1 MWVSDNGNV
10 TYLNTNQFTDTVK
23 DFKEAAKEYNEIKF
37 CIEKTTNAL
46 FLNWQGE
53 GKKQFEK
60 DYLVIYQQL
69 SDIAEILY
77 ELRDAIIDAQ
87 AQYVLVDDE
96 IAKAMINS
104 QE

>member
-1 MWVSDNGNV
+1 MSSNGNV

-23 DFKEAAKEYNEIKF
+23 AFKEAAKKYNEIKF
-37 CIEKTTNAL
+37 GIENTTNAL
-46 FLNWQGE
+46 FFNWQGE

-60 DYLVIYQQL
+60 EYLVIYQQL

-77 ELRDAIIDAQ
+77 ELRDAVIDAQ
-87 AQYVLVDDE
+87 AQYVLADDK
-96 IAKAMINS
+96 IAKGIIAS

>member
-1 MWVSDNGNV
+1 MSDSENV
-10 TYLNTNQFTDTVK
+10 TYLNTNQFSETV
-23 DFKEAAKEYNEIKF
+23 DAFKEGAKLYNEIKF
-37 CIEKTTNAL
+37 GIDKTTNAL
-46 FLNWQGE
+46 FFKWQGE

-87 AQYVLVDDE
+87 ANYILADEE
-96 IAKAMINS
+96 IAKAIIAS